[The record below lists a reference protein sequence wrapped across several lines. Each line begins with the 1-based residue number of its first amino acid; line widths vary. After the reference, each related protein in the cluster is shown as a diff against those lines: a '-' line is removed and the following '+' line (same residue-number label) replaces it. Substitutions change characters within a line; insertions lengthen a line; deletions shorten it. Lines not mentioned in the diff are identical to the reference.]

1 METQNITV
9 TTDAQSLQHAASKDG
24 SLINLLGVYF
34 NSKHAVATNG
44 HIMAIKVKD
53 AELDTPHNQILK
65 FASPKQKA
73 GKGFTM
79 EIFEPVSNGFV
90 GINGKQSAEKIE
102 GQYPE
107 YMQVI
112 PKVLSEETHYVLSFD
127 VTELQN
133 LAQALD
139 AEAGCKSKIVVLAV
153 PKQENDAI
161 VVLSGNK
168 AKLGIMMPCR
178 TKYTLETV
186 QQRIDSIIKE

>member
-1 METQNITV
+1 MENITV
-9 TTDAQSLQHAASKDG
+9 TTDAQSLQHAASKDD
-24 SLINLLGVYF
+24 SRFNLLGVYF

-53 AELDTPHNQILK
+53 TELDTPHNQILK
-65 FASPKQKA
+65 FASPKQKT

-79 EIFEPVSNGFV
+79 EVFEPVSNGFV

-102 GQYPE
+102 GQYPD
-107 YMQVI
+107 YLQVV
-112 PKVLSEETHYVLSFD
+112 PKALSENTHYILSFD

-139 AEAGCKSKIVVLAV
+139 AEASYKSKIVVLAV
-153 PKQENDAI
+153 PKQENNAI
-161 VVLSGNK
+161 VVLSGNE

-178 TKYTLETV
+178 TKDTLETV
-186 QQRIDSIIKE
+186 QQRIDSIVKD